1 MRRRDFVAGLG
12 CAAAAWPVAARE
24 ERRRRPGVAVGFFD
38 RRIQLYMIGSIRA
51 RERFFAVRTSAP
63 DKCYAPTV
71 QADCLKG
78 TSKNSPYRL
87 LTTKLPPND
96 SALFPFRFVHVHASK
111 VRDWH

>member
-24 ERRRRPGVAVGFFD
+24 ERRRRPGVAV
-38 RRIQLYMIGSIRA
+38 
-51 RERFFAVRTSAP
+51 FAVRTSAP